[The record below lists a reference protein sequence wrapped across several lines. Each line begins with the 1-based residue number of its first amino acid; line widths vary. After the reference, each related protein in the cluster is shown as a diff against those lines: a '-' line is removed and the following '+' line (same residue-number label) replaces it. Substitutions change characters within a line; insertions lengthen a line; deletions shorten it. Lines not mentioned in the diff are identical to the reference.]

1 MILNRKEKMERTKNY
16 EAFRHISSNLK
27 KEKEALSSKVVIKIA
42 MATCSIASGAGPVFA
57 LFKEKMPKLPIE
69 SVIVQTGCLG
79 LCHSEPTVEVTMPGC
94 EPVVFGKVDV
104 KRAEAIIEGY
114 IMKGEKLDFIIEG
127 NQ

>member
-1 MILNRKEKMERTKNY
+1 MILNGKEKMERTKNY
-16 EAFRHISSNLK
+16 EEFKHLSSNLK
-27 KEKEALSSKVVIKIA
+27 KEKEALSSKVVVKIA

-57 LFKEKMPKLPIE
+57 LFKEKMSKLPKE

-79 LCHSEPTVEVTMPGC
+79 LCHSEPTVEVTLPGC

-104 KRAEAIIEGY
+104 KRAEMIIYGY
-114 IMKGEKLDFIIEG
+114 IMKGEKFDFIIEG

>member
-1 MILNRKEKMERTKNY
+1 MILNGKEKMERTKNY
-16 EAFRHISSNLK
+16 EEFKHLSSNLK
-27 KEKEALSSKVVIKIA
+27 KEKEALSSKVVVKIA

-57 LFKEKMPKLPIE
+57 LFKEKMSKLPKE

-79 LCHSEPTVEVTMPGC
+79 LCHSEPTVEVTLPGC

-104 KRAEAIIEGY
+104 KRAEMIIDGY
-114 IMKGEKLDFIIEG
+114 IMKGEKFDFIIEG